1 MYLLGFD
8 IGSSTVKAAL
18 VETRTHQV
26 AGVVTFPDHEMDMIS
41 RQPGWAEQQPAIW
54 WENLCYAS
62 QQLLKKCQIHPNRIK
77 AIGIGYQ
84 MHGLVLVDNEKH
96 VLRPSIIWC
105 DSRAVGLGEEAFQG
119 IGPGYCLE
127 HYLNSPANFTA
138 SKLKWVKDNEPEIF
152 GQGATFMLPGDYIA
166 MRMTNEVATTIPGLS
181 EAILWDFKKH
191 RIATEVLDY
200 YGISKEMI
208 PDVIPTFGIQGKL
221 TRQAANAMGLIP
233 GIPVTY
239 RAGDQPNNALSL
251 KVLQPGEIAATS
263 GTSGVVY
270 GVVDKLLYDDRSR
283 INAFAH
289 VNHQRDKN
297 RIGILL
303 CLNGAG
309 IQYSWIKH
317 QVSRPGNSY
326 WDMERMMSSVPVG
339 SDGLC
344 ILPFGNGAERM
355 LNNRNLDSHLFNIQF
370 NRHTRAHLYRAAVE
384 GVAFSFVYGMN
395 ILKKMGLNIDV
406 IRVSNDNMFQSP
418 VFSSTIATLMNSQI
432 EVFDTTGASG
442 AARAAGVAIG
452 IYHSL
457 EEAIGVQKLETVYE
471 PSMNF
476 GQAHQAYTY
485 WQSFLEHMLDRNISR
500 TEASNFQRQQQWLV
514 QLQQKEAELSK
525 SLLQLENQRKKW
537 EMTVNRLNQLVE
549 KHPEISGLRKL
560 SRELE
565 EEVIDETSWE
575 EFESHLHLLQDPFIQ
590 KLRNNYPG
598 LTQQD
603 LKLCALL
610 RQKMNT
616 KDIARILALSP
627 RGVETKR
634 YRLRKKLLLNNNNRL
649 QEFIDQL

>member
-1 MYLLGFD
+1 VYLLGFD

-26 AGVVTFPDHEMDMIS
+26 AGMVTFPDHEMDMIS

-54 WENLCYAS
+54 WENMCFAT
-62 QQLLKKCQIHPNRIK
+62 QMLLKQTQVSPNQIK
-77 AIGIGYQ
+77 AIGLGYQ
-84 MHGLVLVDNEKH
+84 MHGLVLVDEEKH

-105 DSRAVGLGEEAFQG
+105 DSRAVGLGDEAFQG
-119 IGPGYCLE
+119 IGTGYCLE
-127 HYLNSPANFTA
+127 HYLNSPGNFTA
-138 SKLKWVKDNEPEIF
+138 SKLKWVKDNEPEIYS
-152 GQGATFMLPGDYIA
+152 QGTRFMLPGDY
-166 MRMTNEVATTIPGLS
+166 MVLRMTGETATTIPGLS
-181 EAILWDFKKH
+181 EAILWDFKNH
-191 RIATEVLDY
+191 TIAAEVLDY
-200 YGISKEMI
+200 YGIDRDMI
-208 PDVIPTFGIQGKL
+208 PPITPTFGVQGKL

-239 RAGDQPNNALSL
+239 RSGDQPNNALSL

-270 GVVDKLLYDDRSR
+270 GVVDKPLYDERTR

-289 VNHQRDKN
+289 VNHQKGKN

-303 CLNGAG
+303 CINGAG
-309 IQYSWIKH
+309 IQYAWMRH
-317 QVSRPGNSY
+317 QVARPGNSY

-355 LNNRNLDSHLFNIQF
+355 LNNRNLDSHIFNIQF

-432 EVFDTTGASG
+432 EVFDTTGAAG

-457 EEAIGVQKLETVYE
+457 EEAMGVQKLDTVYE
-471 PSMNF
+471 PSQNY
-476 GQAHQAYTY
+476 GQTHQAYTY
-485 WQSFLEHMLDRNISR
+485 WQSYLEHMLERNIARS
-500 TEASNFQRQQQWLV
+500 ESNSMQRQQQWLV
-514 QLQQKEAELSK
+514 SLQQKEAELSK
-525 SLLQLENQRKKW
+525 TSLQLENQRKKW
-537 EMTVNRLNQLVE
+537 EKTIQKLNRLSEQY
-549 KHPEISGLRKL
+549 PEISGLRKL

-565 EEVIDETSWE
+565 EEVMDETSWD

-590 KLRNNYPG
+590 TLRQRFPG

-610 RQKMNT
+610 RQKLGT

-634 YRLRKKLLLNNNNRL
+634 YRLRRKLQLKNNRSL
-649 QEFIDQL
+649 QEFIDKI